1 MNTSKNYPGQ
11 NVLISYLK
19 KQGSNSSYYGFL
31 NLYYNVIV
39 TSTISD
45 DWKSLDNAWSTHFL
59 EEAEKLNL
67 NQKFLKEKKNYYIN
81 NFGSRSRNLMLN
93 LREYSLGTTALVVTN
108 QELFEGIPGLIRRIT
123 INAEH
128 LRYADNLQIFWKR
141 IIKENKKEN
150 ISSATTNAKAFQQDF
165 HKKAQ
170 KNTEIQVKLSTTT
183 VTSHPKVIEFSVKE
197 LLNAKASQ
205 QNFHKKAQKN
215 TEIQVEQKSEL
226 TRVRDDD
233 DDGTDIEHW
242 KKQSQILKQNKNNL
256 AYKQVV
262 DNALLIASSYESLIA
277 DNIIPFIKIL
287 KNSLLTRSRM
297 SLSSANESMLQA
309 IVENLL
315 PAKYCISELSLVMNG
330 KKPKG
335 SGRFGYLDIFIL
347 SSIGNNNMSL
357 ELKYISL
364 VGLING
370 GQKNN
375 FNSANELEDLGKILE
390 KENEA
395 SVLKRPYSY
404 WSKED
409 KKTNLTTIGEILNN
423 GVNQLN
429 SYMKTI
435 SKGRVINYSS
445 SGVFDEHIKI
455 TKSKPNKLKGFVI
468 LVIGFHRILWRSSEE
483 FNTISQITHIYTVYS
498 HGRIPKL
505 HIFMQWQCLQDFWK
519 SYLTLKKLFETEI
532 GFNAVIHVGEE
543 QNEYMT
549 EHQTESLNQ
558 NSASILNIVHQHE
571 TFTGLLN
578 FCL

>member
-1 MNTSKNYPGQ
+1 MNNMNTSKNYPGQ

-19 KQGSNSSYYGFL
+19 KQDSNSSYYGFL
-31 NLYYNVIV
+31 NLHYNVIV
-39 TSTISD
+39 TSTFSD
-45 DWKSLDNAWSTHFL
+45 NWKSLDNAWSTHFL

-67 NQKFLKEKKNYYIN
+67 NQKFLKEKKNYCIN
-81 NFGSRSRNLMLN
+81 KFGSRSRNLLLN
-93 LREYSLGTTALVVTN
+93 LREYSLGTTALV
-108 QELFEGIPGLIRRIT
+108 
-123 INAEH
+123 NAEH
-128 LRYADNLQIFWKR
+128 LRYADNLQSFWKR
-141 IIKENKKEN
+141 IIKEHKKEN
-150 ISSATTNAKAFQQDF
+150 ILSVTTNAKAFQQDF

-170 KNTEIQVKLSTTT
+170 KNTEIQVELSTATT
-183 VTSHPKVIEFSVKE
+183 VTSHPKVIEFSVNE
-197 LLNAKASQ
+197 LPNVKASQ
-205 QNFHKKAQKN
+205 QDFHKKAQKN
-215 TEIQVEQKSEL
+215 TEIQVKQKSEL
-226 TRVRDDD
+226 KRVRDDD
-233 DDGTDIEHW
+233 DDDTDIEHW

-262 DNALLIASSYESLIA
+262 DNALLIASAYESLIA
-277 DNIIPFIKIL
+277 NNIIPFIKIL

-315 PAKYCISELSLVMNG
+315 PSKYCIPELSLVMNG

-347 SSIGNNNMSL
+347 SSIGNNNIISL

-375 FNSANELEDLGKILE
+375 FSSANELEDLGKILE

-409 KKTNLTTIGEILNN
+409 KKTNITTIGEILNN

-435 SKGRVINYSS
+435 SKGRVMNYSS
-445 SGVFDEHIKI
+445 SGVFDKRIKI

-468 LVIGFHRILWRSSEE
+468 LVIGFHRILWRSAEE
-483 FNTISQITHIYTVYS
+483 VTTNYIYNKV
-498 HGRIPKL
+498 
-505 HIFMQWQCLQDFWK
+505 
-519 SYLTLKKLFETEI
+519 
-532 GFNAVIHVGEE
+532 
-543 QNEYMT
+543 
-549 EHQTESLNQ
+549 
-558 NSASILNIVHQHE
+558 
-571 TFTGLLN
+571 
-578 FCL
+578 